1 MKKIVSVI
9 LVVSMFILTLA
20 SCNINNAT
28 QKITIGV
35 MSGPT
40 GMGMAKLMSDY
51 SEENDKYEFKVYS
64 NPQDATADLA
74 NNTVQML
81 CLPTNLAANL
91 SVKKSDYI
99 SVLAINCL
107 GSLYLMTNASTTV
120 ENISDLEGK
129 TIYASVPTSTTGPII
144 NYILEQS
151 GVNATIVYEPDH
163 DALVAKVAKNEV
175 DILILP
181 EPKVSAALIQNSGYS
196 VDLNLSDEWN
206 KISDEPLTM
215 GCIVARNEFINEYK
229 STVDAFLN
237 EYEASISFIG
247 SPDNLEASAQMIVDA
262 KVIPQLPL
270 AKKSLSNLYGSIV
283 YIDGNDMK
291 AALKGFY
298 DAIENAQ
305 PENVFYY
312 EK

>member
-1 MKKIVSVI
+1 MKKIVSII
-9 LVVSMFILTLA
+9 LIVSMFILTLA
-20 SCNINNAT
+20 SCNINIET

-129 TIYASVPTSTTGPII
+129 TIYASVPTSTTGSII

-181 EPKVSAALIQNSGYS
+181 EPKVSAALIQNSAYS
-196 VDLNLSDEWN
+196 VDLNLSDEWS

-237 EYEASISFIG
+237 EYEDSISFIG

-262 KVIPQLPL
+262 KIIPQLPL

-298 DAIENAQ
+298 DAIENTQ